1 MKDSFEM
8 CHQLW
13 ENYILLYLEMTRSN
27 KTVRFQVGT
36 NSFYFTPSCSPL
48 P

>member
-1 MKDSFEM
+1 MKYSFKM
-8 CHQLW
+8 CHQLL

-27 KTVRFQVGT
+27 TTVSFQVGT
-36 NSFYFTPSCSPL
+36 NHFYFTPSCSRL